1 MFNIGNVSRI
11 CTFDCSSS
19 NYLIAING
27 AYPMVSYYSD
37 IGTVFQNTNVIIPL
51 ESTQKDIQF
60 IYLRGLCCRNGMVVM
75 LIIIKSVTIDS
86 TE

>member
-37 IGTVFQNTNVIIPL
+37 IGTVFQNTNVHNTFRKHTKRYPIHLFKRIVL
-51 ESTQKDIQF
+51 SEWDGCDAHYHKIGND
-60 IYLRGLCCRNGMVVM
+60 
-75 LIIIKSVTIDS
+75 
-86 TE
+86 